1 MTSLAFASIIFAFIV
16 SLTAVVYGV
25 LGQPTVNRRHTQHLS
40 TIHREPVQNVSIA
53 FEMNTPALSS
63 VTMDLHNVR
72 RTGRI
77 QRRFNVI
84 AMLASRE
91 VAQDS
96 IEWATAKDAITC
108 KYSVNPLAMSRRAK
122 FGFDTVFEGAACVV
136 RCQDLMSDYDVNQ
149 AIANW

>member
-1 MTSLAFASIIFAFIV
+1 MTFLAFASIIFAFV
-16 SLTAVVYGV
+16 VAVASVI
-25 LGQPTVNRRHTQHLS
+25 LAFNSPTVANPTA
-40 TIHREPVQNVSIA
+40 EPVQNVAIH
-53 FEMNTPALSS
+53 FEVSQPAYQAHTL
-63 VTMDLHNVR
+63 DLHKVK
-72 RTGRI
+72 RTDHI

-108 KYSVNPLAMSRRAK
+108 KYSVNPLAMSRRAR
-122 FGFDTVFEGAACVV
+122 FGFDQVFEGAACVV
-136 RCQDLMSDYDVNQ
+136 RCQDLMSDYDVAA